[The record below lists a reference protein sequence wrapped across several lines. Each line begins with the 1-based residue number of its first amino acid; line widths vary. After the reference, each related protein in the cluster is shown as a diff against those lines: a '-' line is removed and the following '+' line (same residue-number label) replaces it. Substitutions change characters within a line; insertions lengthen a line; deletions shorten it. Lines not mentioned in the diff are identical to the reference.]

1 MSDNK
6 EPILVE
12 QVPQQW
18 EYMSSSLSHGMEDLK
33 KLGEQGWEVVDG
45 VKMACGREVVFKRLK
60 PKQPTQKKESS
71 YGYSR

>member
-12 QVPQQW
+12 QAIQQW
-18 EYMSSSLSHGMEDLK
+18 DYMSSRLMGGMEELK

-45 VKMACGREVVFKRLK
+45 IKMDCGREVVFKR